1 MKSIISLIT
10 LLILNTFLY
19 SSQDISR
26 FGFLSHSNNALN
38 FKDARDS
45 LSNWIKDMG
54 FSNDLNVETKFF
66 NNIDDLIISYRQ
78 GELDMI
84 VISLPD
90 YFQNENKLKNISRD
104 FWSAT
109 FSDELYSDFY
119 LITQTDS
126 KINSIKDISNRSI
139 SLESYD
145 KVPEVWIDKLSLLVN
160 KKSISNVSSKIV
172 KESKE
177 SSALLNVF
185 FKKTD
190 LAVVSGQTW
199 NDMIKFNPSI
209 SKKLKIIEK
218 SQKNNLPFVGFF
230 HKDTVDYK
238 INEFF
243 KVTTNIEES
252 VRAEELITLL
262 KFKKFFRVN
271 DDYLNDMRN
280 YYNEYFELQN
290 RYK

>member
-185 FKKTD
+185 FKK
-190 LAVVSGQTW
+190 QT
-199 NDMIKFNPSI
+199 
-209 SKKLKIIEK
+209 
-218 SQKNNLPFVGFF
+218 
-230 HKDTVDYK
+230 
-238 INEFF
+238 
-243 KVTTNIEES
+243 
-252 VRAEELITLL
+252 
-262 KFKKFFRVN
+262 
-271 DDYLNDMRN
+271 
-280 YYNEYFELQN
+280 
-290 RYK
+290 